1 MVVQVCSQFWNDVC
15 REQVLKDPVGV
26 TDMVLLADITEEE
39 ILKNVQ
45 ARFNDGEIY
54 TYIGHVVVSVNPLVT
69 LPSYATSP
77 AHVCLPPG
85 CCVEDR
91 WEVGVMLSCPLGPT
105 LSTGSLPVCCAAID
119 R

>member
-1 MVVQVCSQFWNDVC
+1 MRARRVESLSTVLHGCSSLFTIWNDVC

-54 TYIGHVVVSVNPLVT
+54 TYIGHVVVSVNP
-69 LPSYATSP
+69 
-77 AHVCLPPG
+77 
-85 CCVEDR
+85 
-91 WEVGVMLSCPLGPT
+91 
-105 LSTGSLPVCCAAID
+105 
-119 R
+119 